1 MFTLFLVATY
11 RGHRNT
17 TFYIR
22 SSISSDDQYLLSG
35 SSDSSAWIWRIHS
48 AGSVP
53 LVLRGHSSE
62 VSAVSW
68 SRNNLSS
75 CVTLSDDGTMHIWRR
90 GLNDKTAEKGALVG
104 YCERPHRE
112 IGENQDIFSISF
124 VNLS

>member
-1 MFTLFLVATY
+1 M
-11 RGHRNT
+11 
-17 TFYIR
+17 
-22 SSISSDDQYLLSG
+22 
-35 SSDSSAWIWRIHS
+35 
-48 AGSVP
+48 P

-124 VNLS
+124 VNLSEIPLSSSSTTSDSNSRLVVDGDDS